1 MELNTVSP
9 VGLCGHG
16 MWLGTPNTGGESARC
31 KSIFKGH
38 SVASL
43 EAQMVKNPPSMQETQ
58 IRSLGREVPLEI
70 GKGNGYPLQYSC
82 LENPMDRRAWQVTV
96 HKVAESDR
104 TEHTHTPFYPS
115 FPHRVT
121 LGFVTITNLEAK
133 DS

>member
-1 MELNTVSP
+1 M
-9 VGLCGHG
+9 G
-16 MWLGTPNTGGESARC
+16 LGTPNTGGGSARC
-31 KSIFKGH
+31 KGIFKGH
-38 SVASL
+38 SVAFL
-43 EAQMVKNPPSMQETQ
+43 VCQMVKNPPSMQETW

-96 HKVAESDR
+96 HKVAELDR
-104 TEHTHTPFYPS
+104 TEHTHAPLLPS
-115 FPHRVT
+115 FPHRVI